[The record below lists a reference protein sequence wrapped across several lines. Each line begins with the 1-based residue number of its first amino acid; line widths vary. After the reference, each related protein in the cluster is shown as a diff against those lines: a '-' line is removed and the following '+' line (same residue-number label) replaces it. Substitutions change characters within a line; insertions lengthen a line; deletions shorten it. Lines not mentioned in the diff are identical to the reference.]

1 MRTTT
6 EMLPNGAT
14 LVHHVPASDV
24 PVTWRLEEELRIGTL
39 DGGGPDQFGR
49 VGGLAVGGDGE
60 IVILDAQ
67 AQELRVFSPDGE
79 HLRTLGRKGGGPG
92 EMEGANGV
100 VMGPEGLARVPD
112 GRNNRIS
119 FFHLEEG
126 FVRSHHYQPM
136 FLTWVW
142 DGVVDAEGNAWSVH
156 WVPPTDGGERGRT
169 AYVGYDRAGTPID
182 TLSHP
187 ADARDT
193 RQEQPGLWQVERDGV
208 LMASLGV
215 PFYPREQH
223 VLTPALQVW
232 STYEGDPSY
241 RLKRWTPAGDT
252 TLVLQ
257 LDRALQPA
265 DRALA
270 DSIVREWEA
279 EFDTSLDRSKI
290 PAVAPAT
297 SGHFVDDDG
306 RLWVHANT
314 ADEDSLRTMDAF
326 DAESGDWLGSLAT
339 DLTVL
344 AAPSPVI
351 RGDRVWAVVT
361 DELDVQYV
369 VRGVL
374 RNAR

>member
-1 MRTTT
+1 T
-6 EMLPNGAT
+6 EVLPNGAT
-14 LVHHVPASDV
+14 LVHHVPAEDV
-24 PVTWRLEEELRIGTL
+24 PVTWRLEEELRIGAL
-39 DGGGPDQFGR
+39 DGDGADQFGR

-60 IVILDAQ
+60 IVVLDAQ

-79 HLRTLGRKGGGPG
+79 HLRTLGGKGGGPG

-100 VMGPEGLARVPD
+100 VMGPDGLARVPD

-119 FFHLEEG
+119 FFDLEDG
-126 FVRSHHYQPM
+126 FVRSHPYQPM
-136 FLTWVW
+136 FMTWVW
-142 DGVVDAEGNAWSVH
+142 DGVVDAEGTAWSVH
-156 WVPPTDGGERGRT
+156 WIPSDEPGERGRT
-169 AYVGYDRAGTPID
+169 AYVGYDPSGTAVD
-182 TLSHP
+182 TLPHP
-187 ADARDT
+187 ADEQDT

-208 LMASLGV
+208 PMASLGV
-215 PFYPREQH
+215 PFYPRQQH
-223 VLTPALQVW
+223 VLTPGLQVW

-241 RLKRWTPAGDT
+241 RLKRWAPAGDT

-257 LDRALQPA
+257 LDRPLQPA

-270 DSIVREWEA
+270 DSIASEWEK

-290 PAVAPAT
+290 PDVAPAT
-297 SGHFVDDDG
+297 SGHFLDDDG

-314 ADEDSLRTMDAF
+314 ADSDSVRTMDAF
-326 DAESGDWLGSLAT
+326 DADNGDWLGTVAT

-351 RGDRVWAVVT
+351 RGDKVWAVVT
-361 DELDVQYV
+361 DELDVQYI

-374 RNAR
+374 RGAW